1 MLDHLVERKV
11 NHWDT
16 VIRELTAKTLYK
28 LTVREPDY
36 MVCVVLP
43 KLFEM
48 TTSIEINQRHGT
60 VLAIGEIILRLKLLE
75 IEIGKKFVNDSI
87 NEQANNLVMG
97 FQRKDQFR
105 GNIFE
110 IVIQNYTKN
119 TILFYCRLERRN
131 DVPML
136 LRFY

>member
-48 TTSIEINQRHGT
+48 TTSIDINQRHGT

-87 NEQANNLVMG
+87 NEQANDLVMG

-105 GNIFE
+105 GNIFG
-110 IVIQNYTKN
+110 IVIQNYNKN
-119 TILFYCRLERRN
+119 TILFYCRLER
-131 DVPML
+131 
-136 LRFY
+136 

>member
-48 TTSIEINQRHGT
+48 TTSIDINQRHGT
-60 VLAIGEIILRLKLLE
+60 VLAIGEIILRLKQLE

-87 NEQANNLVMG
+87 NEQANDLVMG

-105 GNIFE
+105 GNIFG
-110 IVIQNYTKN
+110 IVIQNYNKN
-119 TILFYCRLERRN
+119 TILFYCRLER
-131 DVPML
+131 
-136 LRFY
+136 